1 MYSYENGY
9 WGITA
14 RKHQKMRPS
23 KRRKLNKEM
32 KYDTTF
38 ILEPICDIKITS
50 VGVVVKEIVDDEIK
64 TNIFL
69 C

>member
-9 WGITA
+9 GGITA

>member
-1 MYSYENGY
+1 MSEKY
-9 WGITA
+9 WGSTY

-32 KYDTTF
+32 KYDTTI
-38 ILEPICDIKITS
+38 ILEPSCDIKITLED
-50 VGVVVKEIVDDEIK
+50 GRKVDCEIK

>member
-9 WGITA
+9 WGVTA
-14 RKHQKMRPS
+14 KKHQKMRPS

-32 KYDTTF
+32 KYDTTV
-38 ILEPICDIKITS
+38 ILEPRFDME
-50 VGVVVKEIVDDEIK
+50 VKLEDGRKVEYEIK
-64 TNIFL
+64 TSVFL

>member
-1 MYSYENGY
+1 MSEKY
-9 WGITA
+9 WGSTYRA
-14 RKHQKMRPS
+14 HQKMRPS

-32 KYDTTF
+32 KYDTT
-38 ILEPICDIKITS
+38 ICIENPTCDINITLED
-50 VGVVVKEIVDDEIK
+50 GRKVDCEIK